1 MTKLGQS
8 NIEKTFVP
16 FTLRTL
22 DPFFFSLRALNSL
35 STYLRISSLNGSYHF
50 PGAGDG
56 EARNRAMCKLGIVL
70 CSVGV
75 TTYWGSIGSQCVE
88 ALRIRSE
95 LILFLLS
102 IRSLASW

>member
-1 MTKLGQS
+1 MTKLGQN
-8 NIEKTFVP
+8 NIEKMFVP

-22 DPFFFSLRALNSL
+22 DPFFFSLRALDSL
-35 STYLRISSLNGSYHF
+35 STYLRISSLDGSYHF
-50 PGAGDG
+50 SGAGDG
-56 EARNRAMCKLGIVL
+56 VARDRAMCKLGIVL

-75 TTYWGSIGSQCVE
+75 TTYRGGIGSQCVE

-102 IRSLASW
+102 IRSIPSW